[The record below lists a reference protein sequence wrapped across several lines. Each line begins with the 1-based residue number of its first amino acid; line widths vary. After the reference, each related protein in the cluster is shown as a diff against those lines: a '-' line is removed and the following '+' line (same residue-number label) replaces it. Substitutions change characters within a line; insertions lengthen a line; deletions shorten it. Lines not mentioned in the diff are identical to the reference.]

1 MLNKGGTMS
10 KKKTFDILL
19 SILFLMLII
28 AGAIIILPN
37 MFASTD
43 KIADANNITTS
54 EYATQYSVGQ
64 DFLQM
69 LLIVLY
75 IVLVIL
81 AIIFFVT
88 VVKMIM

>member
-1 MLNKGGTMS
+1 MSNKNGNSFGVL
-10 KKKTFDILL
+10 IG
-19 SILFLMLII
+19 ILFLMLII

-37 MFASTD
+37 MFASAD
-43 KIADANNITTS
+43 AIADANNITTS
-54 EYATQYSVGQ
+54 EYATQYSTGQ

-69 LLIVLY
+69 FLIVLY
-75 IVLVIL
+75 IVLVLL

>member
-1 MLNKGGTMS
+1 MMS
-10 KKKTFDILL
+10 KKKGNSFGVLIG
-19 SILFLMLII
+19 ILFLMLII

-37 MFASTD
+37 MFASAD
-43 KIADANNITTS
+43 SIADANNITTS

-69 LLIVLY
+69 FLIILY
-75 IVLVIL
+75 IVLVLL